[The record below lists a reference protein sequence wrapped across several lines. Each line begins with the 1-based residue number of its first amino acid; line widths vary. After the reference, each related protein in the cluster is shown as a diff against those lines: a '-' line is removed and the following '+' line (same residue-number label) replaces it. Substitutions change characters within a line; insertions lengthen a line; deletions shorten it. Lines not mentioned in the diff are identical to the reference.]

1 MNVHFG
7 SVVVRCGWRAVATAV
22 LGAVLLA
29 DPALAQVRENAAPRV
44 VTPRSAL
51 PAAEQ

>member
-7 SVVVRCGWRAVATAV
+7 SVVVRCGWRAVAAAV

-29 DPALAQVRENAAPRV
+29 DPALAQARENAAPRV